1 MDARTSTPSP
11 LAARLEWFASV
22 PLQRSDLAKGTAGA
36 WWGAGL
42 VTVIALGAF
51 LRLYRLDEAPGW
63 YGDEF
68 VHLDLARNLASF
80 EPRVGGFRVDWFGT
94 IAHPPLFFLLGSL
107 VTSLFGDSIGALRLV
122 PALSGTFAI
131 ALLYRAGTLLRSRAM
146 GLLAATAYAVFPIA
160 VVLDR
165 RAYSYSL
172 VLPLALGVIVCMLRF
187 LQDRER
193 RLLYVAAFLVSLL
206 LVTGHFTAPML
217 VVFLVFSAIYDRAHL
232 YRHAALTL
240 VCPLL
245 FSLVF
250 LLPRWDTALFTIGWE
265 LGRAHWGTTGLLDLV
280 RRNLSLASRDAALA
294 FAAFGV
300 LFARGAGVAW
310 CALVFLSLSQFL
322 IFRRP
327 DIAALDYPAGAFLGF
342 FALPFAAFFLGVRDF
357 GLRTADRWLHAG
369 SHRAAAAA
377 AVTLAA
383 LGAPV
388 LLMASNLAAIAPG
401 VWHADLATPVDQW
414 SEVRSEVLAA
424 RAFLEKEVGPE
435 QLVAGSPVITGSVRG
450 SWTDLMQ
457 SFVYETGRGTLFY
470 PAYAHD
476 MPDYRAKVFAFDCS
490 IEHVDFLVLSL
501 IDWKRNLRM
510 PFAQLLLQTDDR
522 RLARE
527 RATQEARN
535 DGAPEFLTI
544 RGRPWQVVFQSGNIV
559 VLRNPG
565 RRDPS

>member
-1 MDARTSTPSP
+1 VGLVRV
-11 LAARLEWFASV
+11 V
-22 PLQRSDLAKGTAGA
+22 PLQQSDLAKATAGA
-36 WWGAGL
+36 RWRAGL
-42 VTVIALGAF
+42 LTVIALGAF

-80 EPRVGGFRVDWFGT
+80 EPRIGGFRVDWFGT

-146 GLLAATAYAVFPIA
+146 GLLAAAAYAVLPIA

-172 VLPLALGVIVCMLRF
+172 VLPLALGVTVCMLGF
-187 LQDRER
+187 LQRRER
-193 RLLYVAAFLVSLL
+193 RCLYTGALLLSLL
-206 LVTGHFTAPML
+206 LVTGHYTAPL
-217 VVFLVFSAIYDRAHL
+217 LIVLLVFSAIHDRARLHR
-232 YRHAALTL
+232 YAALML
-240 VCPLL
+240 ICPML

-250 LLPRWDTALFTIGWE
+250 LLPRWETTLFTIGWE
-265 LGRAHWGTTGLLDLV
+265 LGRASFETFGPLDLL
-280 RRNLSLASRDAALA
+280 RRNLALASRDAALA
-294 FAAFGV
+294 VAALGV

-310 CALVFLSLSQFL
+310 CTLVFLSVSQFL
-322 IFRRP
+322 IYRRP
-327 DIAALDYPAGAFLGF
+327 DLAGLDYPAGAFLGF
-342 FALPFAAFFLGVRDF
+342 FALPFAAFFFGVRDL
-357 GLRTADRWLHAG
+357 GLRAADRWLRPG
-369 SHRAAAAA
+369 PRRAAAA
-377 AVTLAA
+377 AVTFAT

-388 LLMASNLAAIAPG
+388 LLLVSNLAVIAPA
-401 VWHADLATPVDQW
+401 VWRAHLATPVDRW
-414 SEVRSEVLAA
+414 SEERSDVLAT

-470 PAYAHD
+470 PDYAHQL
-476 MPDYRAKVFAFDCS
+476 PDYRAKVFAFDCS
-490 IEHVDFLVLSL
+490 IERVDFLVLSL
-501 IDWKRNLRM
+501 IDWERNLRL
-510 PFAQLLLQTDDR
+510 PFARVLLQTDEQ
-522 RLARE
+522 RLLRE
-527 RATQEARN
+527 RAAQEARN

-544 RGRPWQVVFQSGNIV
+544 RGRPWQVVFRIGSIV
-559 VLRNPG
+559 VLRNPEP
-565 RRDPS
+565 RHPA

>member
-1 MDARTSTPSP
+1 MP
-11 LAARLEWFASV
+11 LL
-22 PLQRSDLAKGTAGA
+22 RSDVAKVPTGA

-42 VTVIALGAF
+42 VTVIAVGAF

-80 EPRVGGFRVDWFGT
+80 DPRVGGFRVDWFGT
-94 IAHPPLFFLLGSL
+94 IAHPPLFFLIGSV

-122 PALSGTFAI
+122 PALSGTLSI

-146 GLLAATAYAVFPIA
+146 GLLAAAAYAVFPIA
-160 VVLDR
+160 VMLDR

-172 VLPLALGVIVCMLRF
+172 VLPFALGVIVCMLRF
-187 LQDRER
+187 LER
-193 RLLYVAAFLVSLL
+193 REQRFLYTGAFLLSLL

-217 VVFLVFSAIYDRAHL
+217 VVFLVFSAVYDRVRL
-232 YRHAALTL
+232 PRYAALAL
-240 VCPLL
+240 SCPVL

-250 LLPRWDTALFTIGWE
+250 LLPRWETALFSIGWE
-265 LGRAHWGTTGLLDLV
+265 LGRARWSTSGLVDLL
-280 RRNLSLASRDAALA
+280 RRNIALASRDAALVI
-294 FAAFGV
+294 AAFGV

-310 CALVFLSLSQFL
+310 CMLVFLSVSQFL
-322 IFRRP
+322 IYRRP
-327 DIAALDYPAGAFLGF
+327 DIAGLDYPAGAFLGF
-342 FALPFAAFFLGVRDF
+342 FALPFAAFFLGVRDL
-357 GLRTADRWLHAG
+357 GLRAADRWLRPG
-369 SHRAAAAA
+369 LHRAAAVGAMTL
-377 AVTLAA
+377 VT

-388 LLMASNLAAIAPG
+388 LLLASNLAAIAPA
-401 VWHADLATPVDQW
+401 VWHARIATPVDRW

-424 RAFLEKEVGPE
+424 RAFLAKEVGPQ

-490 IEHVDFLVLSL
+490 IEQVDFLVLSL

-510 PFAQLLLQTDDR
+510 PFAQLLLQTDEQ
-522 RLARE
+522 RLSSE
-527 RATQEARN
+527 RAAQEAKS
-535 DGAPEFLTI
+535 DGAPQFLTI
-544 RGRPWQVVFQSGNIV
+544 RGRPWQVVFRIGSIV
-559 VLRNPG
+559 VLRNPHAG
-565 RRDPS
+565 